1 MQTETSVLYLL
12 LEDANNK
19 DKVIE
24 YCEKKLSPLEEIDRL
39 RGTDY
44 VHTLEVYLENGN
56 DLLHS
61 AEKMYI
67 HRNTMINR
75 MRKIASILGEDVN
88 NPKVRAEYNNIYF
101 ALNYYSGK

>member
-1 MQTETSVLYLL
+1 MQAEQSVLYLL
-12 LEDANNK
+12 LEENK
-19 DKVIE
+19 ENKEKVLE

-61 AEKMYI
+61 AQKMYI

-75 MRKIASILGEDVN
+75 MKKITSILGEDIN
-88 NPKVRAEYNNIYF
+88 DPKVRAEYNNIYF
-101 ALNYYSGK
+101 TINYFNK